1 MKIFTWMQNKFSGR
15 HGIKKPSFT
24 IDQMLQ
30 EPQKE
35 ELSDYHH
42 GLLAIGT
49 FGEHNLKDDQVR
61 RNLEGNLSSSED
73 HLQDLTLEELGKLL
87 KGLNLLLHEQVES
100 TCCKESEAINL
111 QLLDRESS
119 LEAGL
124 LKVDINSC
132 LDESKSKDSSLQRS
146 TSIIL
151 KRGKYIG
158 SDNIKAAIGKKSLSF
173 LLKKIFVCRSGFSP
187 APNLRDQL
195 PELRMEKILRAML
208 HKKIYPQSSSK
219 ALSMKKYLE
228 NRLMPK
234 SAAEDELNDK
244 SNNGSKWLNTDSEYI
259 VLEI

>member
-15 HGIKKPSFT
+15 HGNKKPSFT
-24 IDQMLQ
+24 TDQMLQ

-49 FGEHNLKDDQVR
+49 FGEHNLKDDQLR

-73 HLQDLTLEELGKLL
+73 HLQDLTLEELGKLQ
-87 KGLNLLLHEQVES
+87 KALNLLLHEQVES
-100 TCCKESEAINL
+100 TCSKESETTNL

-119 LEAGL
+119 LEAN
-124 LKVDINSC
+124 LKVDINSYF
-132 LDESKSKDSSLQRS
+132 DESKSKDSSLQRS
-146 TSIIL
+146 TSIVL
-151 KRGKYIG
+151 NRGKDIG
-158 SDNIKAAIGKKSLSF
+158 SDNIKGAICKKSLFF

-208 HKKIYPQSSSK
+208 HKKIYPQSSSN

-228 NRLMPK
+228 NRHIPK

-244 SNNGSKWLNTDSEYI
+244 FNNGSKWLNTDSEYI